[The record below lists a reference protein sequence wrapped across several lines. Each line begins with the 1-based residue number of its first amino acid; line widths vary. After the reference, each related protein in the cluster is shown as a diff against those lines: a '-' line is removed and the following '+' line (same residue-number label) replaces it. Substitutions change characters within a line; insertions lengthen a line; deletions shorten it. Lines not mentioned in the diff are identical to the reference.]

1 MNEKIIKPGVV
12 KRITDQIKDK
22 NPICTPEAVD
32 DVLTAFFN
40 VITTAIAEGDSIILK
55 GYMVV
60 KPQLR
65 ADCVSGNGTMGEK
78 IIVPQHYVAKL
89 KAGAQLK
96 EAAKQ
101 LTEKQIGGRNG

>member
-22 NPICTPEAVD
+22 NPLCTTEAVD

-65 ADCVSGNGTMGEK
+65 AEIVTSGNIGKKT
-78 IIVPQHYVAKL
+78 IVPEHYAVRL
-89 KAGAQLK
+89 KAGTQLK

-101 LTEKQIGGRNG
+101 LTEKQIGGNNE